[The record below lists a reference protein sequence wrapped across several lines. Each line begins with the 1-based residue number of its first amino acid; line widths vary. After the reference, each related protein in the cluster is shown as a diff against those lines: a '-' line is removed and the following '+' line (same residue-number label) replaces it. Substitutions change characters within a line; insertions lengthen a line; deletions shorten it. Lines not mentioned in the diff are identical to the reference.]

1 MPTPSRLKGV
11 KYIVA
16 VASCKGGV
24 GKSTTAA
31 NLALALQQSGMK
43 VGLLDADIYGPSQPM
58 ILGIPESTRP
68 VIDGETFEPVM
79 AHGMQTMS
87 LGYLIT
93 ENTPMIW
100 RGPIVSGTLQKLIKN
115 TKWSGLDYLIVD
127 MPPGTGDVQ
136 LTLAQ
141 TLQVDAA
148 IIVTIPNTLSLVEVK
163 KAVAMF
169 NRVNI
174 KVAGLVENMSYH
186 TCSKCRHAEYV
197 FGDKKI
203 NPTELNQLDSLA
215 QLPLQ
220 ANINLQNEAGVPI
233 VLTNQNLE
241 VNSIYASLATK
252 LRDRVEP
259 FVKVRS

>member
-1 MPTPSRLKGV
+1 MQTPRRLKSV

-24 GKSTTAA
+24 GKSTTAS
-31 NLALALQQSGMK
+31 NLALSLKQSGMQ

-58 ILGIPESTRP
+58 ILGIPEGTRP

-115 TKWSGLDYLIVD
+115 TKWSDLDYLIVD

-169 NRVNI
+169 NKVNI
-174 KVAGLVENMSYH
+174 KVAGLVENMAYH
-186 TCSKCRHAEYV
+186 TCSNCGHAEHV

-203 NPTELNQLDSLA
+203 HSTELNQLDPLA

-220 ANINLQNEAGVPI
+220 ANINVQNEAGIPI
-233 VLTNQNLE
+233 VLTEQDLAVNAIYTNL
-241 VNSIYASLATK
+241 AAK

-259 FVKVRS
+259 FVKGIH